1 MTPVER
7 SEGDQTPTS
16 TRLVLLRHGQTPLS
30 VDRRYSGRDD
40 VALTPL
46 GAEQAARAAARLA
59 NWPVSAIICSP
70 LQRTRQTAAPLAAA
84 TGLPVTVDEG
94 LIETDFG
101 EWEGLTFTEAAQR
114 DPELHR
120 AWIGDTTLAPPGGE
134 SFADTQERVAAAR
147 ARIVAAHPG
156 QTVVLVSH
164 VTPIK
169 SMLREAL
176 GVGPEL
182 LYGLHLDL
190 ASVSLVEFFVD
201 GGSVGRLVN
210 DTSHLR
216 SYPLA

>member
-1 MTPVER
+1 MSAVGPD
-7 SEGDQTPTS
+7 SS

-40 VALTPL
+40 VAMTAV
-46 GAEQAARAAARLA
+46 GVDQAARAAGRLA
-59 NWPVSAIICSP
+59 NWPISAIISSP
-70 LQRTRQTAAPLAAA
+70 LRRTRETAAPLAAA
-84 TGLPVTVDEG
+84 AGLPVTIDER

-101 EWEGLTFTEAAQR
+101 QWEGLTFTEAARR

-120 AWIGDTTLAPPGGE
+120 DWLGDTTVAPPDGE
-134 SFADTQERVAAAR
+134 SFADAAAR
-147 ARIVAAHPG
+147 VTLARAAIVADHPG
-156 QTVVLVSH
+156 ETVVLVTH

-169 SMLREAL
+169 SMLREAMR
-176 GVGPEL
+176 VGPEL

-190 ASVSLVEFFVD
+190 ASVSLVEYFAD

>member
-1 MTPVER
+1 M
-7 SEGDQTPTS
+7 S

-40 VALTPL
+40 VALTDV
-46 GAEQAARAAARLA
+46 GHEQAALAAARLA
-59 NWPVSAIICSP
+59 SWPISAIITSP
-70 LQRTRQTAAPLAAA
+70 LQRTRQTAEPLAAA

-101 EWEGLTFTEAAQR
+101 QWEGLTFAEAAER

-120 AWIGDTTLAPPGGE
+120 SWIGDIEVAPPGGE
-134 SFADTQERVAAAR
+134 SFADAARRVAAAR
-147 ARIVAAHPG
+147 AAIVAAHPDE
-156 QTVVLVSH
+156 TVVVVSH

-169 SMLREAL
+169 SVLREAMK
-176 GVGPEL
+176 VGPEL

-190 ASVSLVEFFVD
+190 ASVSLVEYFAD